1 MYWRRKLTRLELA
14 LYAGLVGVA
23 LAVFLD
29 RMLETVE
36 LAERSAMELTLSR
49 LNAAVNVR
57 LALDRLG
64 GVEGSIRS
72 DPGRNPVELAR
83 LPMTNFH
90 GELDSSRLEEL
101 ERGFWVF
108 DRTRRELIYL
118 PRLHRRLE
126 VPGGGAA
133 IRFRGVILPNDTF
146 MLVPTHQ
153 YLWPKAFQGDS
164 QLLAQLHCFS

>member
-29 RMLETVE
+29 RMLETME

-49 LNAAVNVR
+49 LNAAVNLR

-64 GVEGSIRS
+64 SAQGAIRS
-72 DPGRNPVELAR
+72 DPERNPVELAR
-83 LPMTNFH
+83 LSIANFH
-90 GELDSSRLEEL
+90 GELDAPRLDGL
-101 ERGFWVF
+101 ERGSWVF

-153 YLWPKAFQGDS
+153 YLWPRAFQEDS
-164 QLLAQLHCFS
+164 QLLT